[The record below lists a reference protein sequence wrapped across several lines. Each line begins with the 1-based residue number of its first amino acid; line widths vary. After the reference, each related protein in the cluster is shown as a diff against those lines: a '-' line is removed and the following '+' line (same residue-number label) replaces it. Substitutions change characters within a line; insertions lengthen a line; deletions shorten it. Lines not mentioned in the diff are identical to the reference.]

1 MRRFQSLVAVAVTT
15 YCMAGDRAQAGN
27 PVGIVQAFAGISQ
40 SDGTL
45 PCANPGG
52 ANGCYGIPN
61 GSVAVMPA
69 QIISGTPPPVNY
81 YAVFETASWSG
92 TLNVSFDIVEAGAVV
107 QTITASGSASLNS
120 VTMIFAPATFPT
132 NNGYTG
138 RATMNT
144 TTTAMPAGGGSALTL
159 KSSTTV
165 RVRPVGQQY
174 QGVVALLFTGMDSAY
189 CWSPNPVNAC
199 YGVPDGAVVVAPQN
213 ILSAPYSGSVYSAL
227 QTGYW
232 VGTISCTWQLTEA
245 GTVVGTT
252 SSYLGARNDA
262 IVFPNSSMY
271 VNSGYVGPALL
282 SVTCTATS
290 KYDPMETFTGSTE
303 LGIQ

>member
-1 MRRFQSLVAVAVTT
+1 MARFRFLAALAALIFWLG
-15 YCMAGDRAQAGN
+15 AGRAQAGT
-27 PVGIVQAFAGISQ
+27 PVPIVQAFAGISQ
-40 SDGTL
+40 GNGTL

-52 ANGCYGIPN
+52 ANGCYGIPD
-61 GSVAVMPA
+61 GSVAVMPE
-69 QIISGTPPPVNY
+69 QIISTVAPSVYY

-92 TLNVSFDIVEAGAVV
+92 TLSVTFQILEAGAVV
-107 QTITASGSASLNS
+107 QTITANGSASPNS
-120 VTMIFAPATFPT
+120 VTMISAPATFPT
-132 NNGYTG
+132 NNGYAG
-138 RATMNT
+138 RATMSI
-144 TTTAMPAGGGSALTL
+144 TTTATPSAGGPTFTL
-159 KSSTTV
+159 KSSTTI
-165 RVRPVGQQY
+165 RVRPPGQP

-189 CWSPNPVNAC
+189 CWNPNPVNPC
-199 YGVPDGAVVVAPQN
+199 YGVPEGAVVVAPQN
-213 ILSAPYSGSVYSAL
+213 ILSAPYSASVYTAL

-232 VGTISCTWQLTEA
+232 VGTINCTWQLTEA

-262 IVFPNSSMY
+262 IVFPNSGIY

-290 KYDPMETFTGSTE
+290 KYGPPETLSGSSV